1 MAVDLVKRKEG
12 PTVFHLFCFLA
23 GIFLGSSEQ
32 VKLGFQVSL
41 VHCFTS
47 ECRSCFGFVL
57 VLDLVQ
63 EASCYLTMSS
73 LEGVLCMG
81 TRVSSKYICKKL
93 HIQKKKPKS
102 KEPGRGKKGKL
113 SVLPKGDI
121 LITKGQ
127 SSPRDPPMGKS
138 HRAGQYK
145 PAVWRAWGLANN
157 ACCPPPTLLELNFK
171 FCIETIPVEFLQF
184 HSTTLGA

>member
-93 HIQKKKPKS
+93 HIQKKNPKA
-102 KEPGRGKKGKL
+102 KNQEEERRENFL
-113 SVLPKGDI
+113 SSPKGI
-121 LITKGQ
+121 F
-127 SSPRDPPMGKS
+127 S
-138 HRAGQYK
+138 
-145 PAVWRAWGLANN
+145 
-157 ACCPPPTLLELNFK
+157 
-171 FCIETIPVEFLQF
+171 
-184 HSTTLGA
+184 